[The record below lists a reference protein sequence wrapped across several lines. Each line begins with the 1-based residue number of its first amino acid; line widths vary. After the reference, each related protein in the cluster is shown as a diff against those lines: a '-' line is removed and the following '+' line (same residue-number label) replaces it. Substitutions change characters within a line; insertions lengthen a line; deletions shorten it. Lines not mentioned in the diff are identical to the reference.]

1 MLQLLKRASGPSA
14 KGPLV
19 DPGTIGALHGLRF
32 VAAFCILFSH
42 SCTWLANFSDNNAII
57 LFGDFFAVY
66 GMTLFFVL
74 SGFVIHYSYGRI
86 FARERFGEAAY
97 TFFAARFARLYP
109 LFIIFFAVG
118 FLVDGMLSWLTS
130 HRLNLALA
138 VAHALTLTQSWVY
151 IPMFGDRLVL
161 DNGYGLSWSIS
172 TEWFFYLSYP
182 LLGRWLLLMKRPRS
196 IVGIAIGLSTFA
208 LATLT
213 LCWLYRDNLDLLLRA
228 WFNDPFTDWTH
239 SADRWLFYYSPYIRI
254 LEFALGCMSAQLF
267 LSVQGVPISSRED
280 RMARAACYVACCALL
295 LFGSLYIG
303 VRSGSFVEYL
313 AFVRLNFGPAVPL
326 AVIMFCVS
334 RYNSLVLTAVLAS
347 PLLIY
352 LGEISYS
359 IYTVHTWTLR
369 IFIRPEVGF
378 TPLLGIE
385 AALRI
390 IAAIGV
396 TLLLSSATYRL
407 IEVPSR
413 RAIRRI
419 LSVHPARR
427 VDGEFGQG
435 ARIGPAWLTSRSY
448 AWLLATGFCA
458 LLIYQFM
465 IVPQFASFTK

>member
-1 MLQLLKRASGPSA
+1 
-14 KGPLV
+14 
-19 DPGTIGALHGLRF
+19 
-32 VAAFCILFSH
+32 
-42 SCTWLANFSDNNAII
+42 
-57 LFGDFFAVY
+57 
-66 GMTLFFVL
+66 
-74 SGFVIHYSYGRI
+74 
-86 FARERFGEAAY
+86 
-97 TFFAARFARLYP
+97 
-109 LFIIFFAVG
+109 
-118 FLVDGMLSWLTS
+118 
-130 HRLNLALA
+130 
-138 VAHALTLTQSWVY
+138 
-151 IPMFGDRLVL
+151 
-161 DNGYGLSWSIS
+161 
-172 TEWFFYLSYP
+172 
-182 LLGRWLLLMKRPRS
+182 
-196 IVGIAIGLSTFA
+196 
-208 LATLT
+208 
-213 LCWLYRDNLDLLLRA
+213 
-228 WFNDPFTDWTH
+228 
-239 SADRWLFYYSPYIRI
+239 
-254 LEFALGCMSAQLF
+254 
-267 LSVQGVPISSRED
+267 
-280 RMARAACYVACCALL
+280 
-295 LFGSLYIG
+295 
-303 VRSGSFVEYL
+303 
-313 AFVRLNFGPAVPL
+313 
-326 AVIMFCVS
+326 MFCVS

-427 VDGEFGQG
+427 VDGEFGQT